1 MTQQSQPDTKQTQN
15 KTVRMLWTGAG
26 LLSLFI
32 GGLGVVLPLLPT
44 TPLVILAAFC
54 FSKSSPRLRHWLL
67 NHRTFGPLIRDWEA
81 TGSIAPKYKAIAL
94 TAMALAFALSLAMG
108 LKPLILV
115 IQAVCLCGAA
125 LYILSRPNG

>member
-1 MTQQSQPDTKQTQN
+1 
-15 KTVRMLWTGAG
+15 MLWTGAG

-125 LYILSRPNG
+125 LYILSRPNGK